1 MDLNFFGFSINKKKQ
16 KEEKVL
22 PSVVTPDLDDGTTF
36 LSGNT
41 AQYYGYYMD
50 IDGTVRNE
58 IQAVQKYRQISLYP
72 EVDEAIQDIINEA
85 VPYEDETPLVEL
97 VLDNLTDYSDSLK
110 QKILDEFDEILSLLK
125 FSEKASDLFRRWYV
139 DGRLYYNVLVDK
151 SNTKLGI
158 QEVRPIEC
166 TKIRKVVEV
175 KKEKT
180 PEGVEVVKSIEEY
193 YVYSENG
200 FGVTSTGPNMVQPNS
215 GTVQGVKLS
224 LDSVVYVP
232 SGYLDQNTGNVL
244 SYLHKAIRPANQLHM
259 LEDAVVIYRLSRAP
273 ERRIFYIDVGNLP
286 KAKAEQYV
294 KDIMNN
300 YRNKLVYDGKTGEIR
315 DDKKYMSMLEDFWM
329 PRREGARGTEITT
342 LPAGQNLGQMED
354 VMYFQKKL
362 YQAMNVPI
370 SRMLPETGFSLG
382 RSTEITRDEV
392 KFQKFIG
399 KLRRKFTELFFDL
412 LRTQLLIKNIIPE
425 DEWDD
430 IREQIWFKFQKDNYF
445 AELKNQ
451 DIWTSRLTLLQV
463 VDPYV
468 GRYFSS
474 EWVKKNVLQLTDDE
488 IEEMDKQMDEDK
500 KNGFINPLLQ
510 PNPMMQP
517 GMDQQG
523 FDQQGNM
530 QQDPYAN
537 ANDQLQFQG
546 VP

>member
-1 MDLNFFGFSINKKKQ
+1 MDLNFFGFNLKKKPQ
-16 KEEKVL
+16 KDSKVL
-22 PSVVTPDLDDGTTF
+22 PSVVAPDLDDGTTYI
-36 LSGNT
+36 SGST

-50 IDGTVRNE
+50 IDGTVKNE
-58 IQAVQKYRQISLYP
+58 IQAIQKYRQISLYP
-72 EVDEAIQDIINEA
+72 EVDEAIQDITNEA
-85 VPYEDETPLVEL
+85 IPYEDETPLVEL

-110 QKILDEFDEILSLLK
+110 QKIQDEFDEVLSLLK
-125 FSEKASDLFRRWYV
+125 FSEKAADLFRRWYV

-151 SNTKLGI
+151 NNLKLGI
-158 QEVRPIEC
+158 QELRPIEC
-166 TKIRKVVEV
+166 TKIRKVVEI
-175 KKEKT
+175 KKDKT
-180 PEGVEVVKSIEEY
+180 PEGVEVVKSVEEY

-200 FGVTSTGPNMVQPNS
+200 FGATSTGPNNLQIQGS
-215 GTVQGVKLS
+215 VQGVKLS

-232 SGYLDQNTGNVL
+232 SGYTDGNTGNVL
-244 SYLHKAIRPANQLHM
+244 SYLQKAIRPANQLHM

-329 PRREGARGTEITT
+329 PRREGGKGTEITT

-362 YQAMNVPI
+362 YQAMNVPV

-412 LRTQLLIKNIIPE
+412 LRSQLILKNIIPA

-430 IREQIWFKFQKDNYF
+430 VKERILFRFQKDNYF
-445 AELKNQ
+445 SELKNQ
-451 DIWTSRLTLLQV
+451 DLWNSRLMLLQA

-474 EWVKKNVLQLTDDE
+474 EWIKKNVLQLTDEE
-488 IEEMDKQMDEDK
+488 IKEMQKQMDEDQR
-500 KNGFINPLLQ
+500 NGFM
-510 PNPMMQP
+510 NPMMMQG
-517 GMDQQG
+517 GMQQDPNQQDQG
-523 FDQQGNM
+523 FDQGNM

-537 ANDQLQFQG
+537 SNDQLQFQG

>member
-1 MDLNFFGFSINKKKQ
+1 MDLNFFGFNLSKKRQ
-16 KEEKVL
+16 KDEKVI
-22 PSVVTPDLDDGTTF
+22 PSVVAPDLDDGTTYI
-36 LSGNT
+36 SGST

-58 IQAVQKYRQISLYP
+58 IQAIQKYRQISLYP
-72 EVDEAIQDIINEA
+72 EVDEALQDITNEA
-85 VPYEDETPLVEL
+85 IPYEDETPLVEL

-110 QKILDEFDEILSLLK
+110 QKIQDEFDEILSLLK
-125 FSEKASDLFRRWYV
+125 FSEKAADLFRRWYV
-139 DGRLYYNVLVDK
+139 DGRLYFNVLVDK
-151 SNTKLGI
+151 NQPKLGI
-158 QEVRPIEC
+158 QELRPIEC
-166 TKIRKVVEV
+166 TKIRKVVEI
-175 KKEKT
+175 KKDKT

-200 FGVTSTGPNMVQPNS
+200 FGATSTGPNNMQVQ

-232 SGYLDQNTGNVL
+232 SGYVDGNTGNVL
-244 SYLHKAIRPANQLHM
+244 SYLQKAIRPANQLHM

-329 PRREGARGTEITT
+329 PRREGGKGTEITT

-354 VMYFQKKL
+354 VIYFQKKL

-399 KLRRKFTELFFDL
+399 KLRRRFTELFFDL
-412 LRTQLLIKNIIPE
+412 LRTQLILKNIIPD

-430 IREQIWFKFQKDNYF
+430 IKEKVLFRFQKDNYF
-445 AELKNQ
+445 SELKNQ
-451 DIWTSRLTLLQV
+451 DLWNSRLMLLQAI
-463 VDPYV
+463 DPYV

-474 EWVKKNVLQLTDDE
+474 EWIKKNVLQLTDEE
-488 IEEMDKQMDEDK
+488 IKEMEKQMDEDQR
-500 KNGFINPLLQ
+500 NGFV
-510 PNPMMQP
+510 NPMMQQMMPP
-517 GMDQQG
+517 GQDQG
-523 FDQQGNM
+523 MPDSQGNQ
-530 QQDPYAN
+530 QQDPYAD

>member
-1 MDLNFFGFSINKKKQ
+1 MDLNFFGFNLSKKRQ
-16 KEEKVL
+16 KDEKVI
-22 PSVVTPDLDDGTTF
+22 PSVVAPDLDDGTTYI
-36 LSGNT
+36 SGST

-58 IQAVQKYRQISLYP
+58 IQAIQKYRQISLYP
-72 EVDEAIQDIINEA
+72 EVDEALQDITNEA
-85 VPYEDETPLVEL
+85 IPYEDETPLVEL

-110 QKILDEFDEILSLLK
+110 QKIQDEFDEVLSLLK
-125 FSEKASDLFRRWYV
+125 FSEKAADLFRRWYV
-139 DGRLYYNVLVDK
+139 DGRLYFNVLVDK
-151 SNTKLGI
+151 NQPKQGI
-158 QEVRPIEC
+158 QELRPIEC
-166 TKIRKVVEV
+166 TKIRKVVEI
-175 KKEKT
+175 KKDKT

-200 FGVTSTGPNMVQPNS
+200 FGATSTGPNNMQIQGS
-215 GTVQGVKLS
+215 VQGVKLS

-232 SGYLDQNTGNVL
+232 SGYVDGNTGNVL
-244 SYLHKAIRPANQLHM
+244 SYLQKAIRPANQLHM

-329 PRREGARGTEITT
+329 PRREGGKGTEITT

-354 VMYFQKKL
+354 VIYFQKKL

-412 LRTQLLIKNIIPE
+412 LRTQLILKNIIPD

-430 IREQIWFKFQKDNYF
+430 IKEKILFRFQKDNYF
-445 AELKNQ
+445 SELKNQ
-451 DIWTSRLTLLQV
+451 DLWNSRLMLLQAI
-463 VDPYV
+463 DPYV

-474 EWVKKNVLQLTDDE
+474 EWIKKNVLQLTDEE
-488 IEEMDKQMDEDK
+488 IKEMEKQMDEDQR
-500 KNGFINPLLQ
+500 NGFV
-510 PNPMMQP
+510 NPMMQQMMPP
-517 GMDQQG
+517 GQDQG
-523 FDQQGNM
+523 MPDSQGNQ
-530 QQDPYAN
+530 QQDPYAD

>member
-1 MDLNFFGFSINKKKQ
+1 MDLNFFGFNLKKKPQ
-16 KEEKVL
+16 KDSKVL
-22 PSVVTPDLDDGTTF
+22 PSVVAPDLDDGTTYI
-36 LSGNT
+36 SGST

-50 IDGTVRNE
+50 IDGTVKNE
-58 IQAVQKYRQISLYP
+58 IQAIQKYRQISLYP
-72 EVDEAIQDIINEA
+72 EVDEALQDITNEA
-85 VPYEDETPLVEL
+85 IPYEDETPLVEL

-110 QKILDEFDEILSLLK
+110 QKIQDEFDEVLSLLK
-125 FSEKASDLFRRWYV
+125 FSEKAADLFRRWYV

-151 SNTKLGI
+151 NNLKLGI
-158 QEVRPIEC
+158 QELRPIEC
-166 TKIRKVVEV
+166 TKIRKVVEI
-175 KKEKT
+175 KKDKT
-180 PEGVEVVKSIEEY
+180 PEGVEVVKSVEEY

-200 FGVTSTGPNMVQPNS
+200 FGATSTGPNNLQIQGS
-215 GTVQGVKLS
+215 VQGVKLS

-232 SGYLDQNTGNVL
+232 SGYTDGNTGNVL
-244 SYLHKAIRPANQLHM
+244 SYLQKAIRPANQLHM

-329 PRREGARGTEITT
+329 PRREGGKGTEITT

-362 YQAMNVPI
+362 YQAMNVPV

-412 LRTQLLIKNIIPE
+412 LRSQLVLKNIIPT

-430 IREQIWFKFQKDNYF
+430 VKEKILFRFQKDNYF
-445 AELKNQ
+445 SELKNQ
-451 DIWTSRLTLLQV
+451 DLWNSRLMLLQA

-474 EWVKKNVLQLTDDE
+474 EWIKKNVLQLTDEE
-488 IEEMDKQMDEDK
+488 IKEMQKQMDEDQR
-500 KNGFINPLLQ
+500 NGFM
-510 PNPMMQP
+510 NPMMMQG
-517 GMDQQG
+517 GMQQDPNQQDQG
-523 FDQQGNM
+523 FDQGNM

-537 ANDQLQFQG
+537 SNDQLQFQG

>member
-1 MDLNFFGFSINKKKQ
+1 MELNVLGFTIGKKK
-16 KEEKVL
+16 KEEKLL
-22 PSVVTPDLDDGTTF
+22 PSVVTPDLDDGTTSI
-36 LSGNT
+36 SGAA

-85 VPYEDETPLVEL
+85 IPYEDETPLVEL
-97 VLDNLTDYSDSLK
+97 VLDNLTDYSDSIK
-110 QKILDEFDEILSLLK
+110 KKINDEFEEVLSLLK

-139 DGRLYYNVLVDK
+139 DGRLYFNLLVDK
-151 SNTKLGI
+151 TNQKQGI

-175 KKEKT
+175 KKDKT
-180 PEGVEVVKSIEEY
+180 PAGVEIVKSIEEY

-200 FGVTSTGPNMVQPNS
+200 FGVTPSGPNNAQPNY

-224 LDSVVYVP
+224 VDSVVYIP

-300 YRNKLVYDGKTGEIR
+300 YRNKLVYDGKTGEVR

-329 PRREGARGTEITT
+329 PRRDGGKGTEITT

-370 SRMLPETGFSLG
+370 TRMLPENGFNLG

-412 LRTQLLIKNIIPE
+412 LKTQLLLKNIIPE

-430 IREQIWFKFQKDNYF
+430 IKEQIWFRFQKDNF
-445 AELKNQ
+445 FSELKNQ
-451 DIWTSRLTLLQV
+451 DLWNSRLMLLQAM
-463 VDPYV
+463 DPYV

-474 EWVKKNVLQLTDDE
+474 EWIKKNVLQLTDDE
-488 IEEMDKQMDEDK
+488 IKEMQKQMDEDK
-500 KNGFINPLLQ
+500 KNGFINPM
-510 PNPMMQP
+510 MMQQQQP
-517 GMDQQG
+517 FDPYGQDQFGGGQQDQYGQQDQQ
-523 FDQQGNM
+523 DQ
-530 QQDPYAN
+530 DA
-537 ANDQLQFQG
+537 QFQG

>member
-1 MDLNFFGFSINKKKQ
+1 MDLNFFGFNLSKKRQ
-16 KEEKVL
+16 KDEKVI
-22 PSVVTPDLDDGTTF
+22 PSVVAPDLDDGTTYI
-36 LSGNT
+36 SGST

-58 IQAVQKYRQISLYP
+58 IQAIQKYRQISLYP
-72 EVDEAIQDIINEA
+72 EVDEALQDITNEA
-85 VPYEDETPLVEL
+85 IPYEDETPLVEL

-110 QKILDEFDEILSLLK
+110 QKIQDEFDEILSLLK
-125 FSEKASDLFRRWYV
+125 FSEKAADLFRRWYV
-139 DGRLYYNVLVDK
+139 DGRLYFNVLVDK
-151 SNTKLGI
+151 NQPKLGI
-158 QEVRPIEC
+158 QELRPIEC
-166 TKIRKVVEV
+166 TKIRKVVEI
-175 KKEKT
+175 KKDKT

-200 FGVTSTGPNMVQPNS
+200 FGATSTGPNNMQVQ

-232 SGYLDQNTGNVL
+232 SGYVDGNTGNVL
-244 SYLHKAIRPANQLHM
+244 SYLQKAIRPANQLHM

-329 PRREGARGTEITT
+329 PRREGGKGTEITT

-354 VMYFQKKL
+354 VIYFQKKL

-399 KLRRKFTELFFDL
+399 KLRRRFTELFFDL
-412 LRTQLLIKNIIPE
+412 LRTQLILKNIIPD

-430 IREQIWFKFQKDNYF
+430 IKEKVLFRFQKDNYF
-445 AELKNQ
+445 SELKNQ
-451 DIWTSRLTLLQV
+451 DLWNSRLMLLQAI
-463 VDPYV
+463 DPYV

-474 EWVKKNVLQLTDDE
+474 ECIKKNVLQLTDEE
-488 IEEMDKQMDEDK
+488 IKEMEKQMDEDQR
-500 KNGFINPLLQ
+500 NGFV
-510 PNPMMQP
+510 NPMMQQMMPP
-517 GMDQQG
+517 GQDQG
-523 FDQQGNM
+523 MPDSQGNQ
-530 QQDPYAN
+530 QQDPYAD

>member
-1 MDLNFFGFSINKKKQ
+1 MDLNFFGFNLSKKRQ
-16 KEEKVL
+16 KDEKVI
-22 PSVVTPDLDDGTTF
+22 PSVVAPDLDDGTTYI
-36 LSGNT
+36 SGST

-58 IQAVQKYRQISLYP
+58 IQAIQKYRQISLYP
-72 EVDEAIQDIINEA
+72 EVDEALQDITNEA
-85 VPYEDETPLVEL
+85 IPYEDETPLVEL

-110 QKILDEFDEILSLLK
+110 QKIQDEFDEVLSLLK
-125 FSEKASDLFRRWYV
+125 FSEKAADLFRRWYV
-139 DGRLYYNVLVDK
+139 DGRLYFNVLVDK
-151 SNTKLGI
+151 NQPKQGI
-158 QEVRPIEC
+158 QELRPIEC
-166 TKIRKVVEV
+166 TKIRKVVEI
-175 KKEKT
+175 KKDKT

-200 FGVTSTGPNMVQPNS
+200 FGATSTGPNNMQIQ

-232 SGYLDQNTGNVL
+232 SGYVDGNTGNVL
-244 SYLHKAIRPANQLHM
+244 SYLQKAIRPANQLHM

-329 PRREGARGTEITT
+329 PRREGGKGTEITT

-412 LRTQLLIKNIIPE
+412 LRTQLILKNIIPD

-430 IREQIWFKFQKDNYF
+430 IKEKVLFRFQKDNYF
-445 AELKNQ
+445 SELKNQ
-451 DIWTSRLTLLQV
+451 DLWNSRLMLLQAI
-463 VDPYV
+463 DPYV

-474 EWVKKNVLQLTDDE
+474 EWIKKNVLQLTDEE
-488 IEEMDKQMDEDK
+488 IKEMEKQMDEDQR
-500 KNGFINPLLQ
+500 NGFV
-510 PNPMMQP
+510 NPMMQQMMPP
-517 GMDQQG
+517 GQDQG
-523 FDQQGNM
+523 MPDSQGNQ
-530 QQDPYAN
+530 QQDPYAD